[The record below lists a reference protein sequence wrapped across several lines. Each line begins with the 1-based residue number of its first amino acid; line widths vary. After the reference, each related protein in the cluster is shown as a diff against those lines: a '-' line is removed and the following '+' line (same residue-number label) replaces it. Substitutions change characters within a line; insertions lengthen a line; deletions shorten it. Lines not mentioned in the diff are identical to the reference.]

1 MFDRKAKL
9 MLMLALL
16 NEIYG
21 DVRAITTGLED
32 FLKSHPEM
40 REEIEEFGLLTL
52 LERANDF
59 EKTLLKVMEDIKREI
74 YE

>member
-21 DVRAITTGLED
+21 DVRAITTSLED

-40 REEIEEFGLLTL
+40 REEVEKFGLLTL

>member
-21 DVRAITTGLED
+21 DVRAITTSLED
-32 FLKSHPEM
+32 FVKSHPEM
-40 REEIEEFGLLTL
+40 GEEMEEFGLINL
-52 LERANDF
+52 LERATDF
-59 EKTLLKVMEDIKREI
+59 EKTLLKVMEKIKREI